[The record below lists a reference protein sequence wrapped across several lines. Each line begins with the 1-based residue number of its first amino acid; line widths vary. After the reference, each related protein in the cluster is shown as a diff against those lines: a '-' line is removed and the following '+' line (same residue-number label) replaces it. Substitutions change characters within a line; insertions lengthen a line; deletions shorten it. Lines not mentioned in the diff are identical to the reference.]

1 MKASYPILRT
11 IYFLLLLVPSYQQ
24 MPALSTIDAP
34 RTSGYNISM
43 KQAFIKWIMNTIAI
57 MLAVK
62 FVPGIFYSGDW
73 WGILLV
79 GVIFGLVNTFIRP
92 LVKLFTFPLLILTLG
107 IFTFVINAMMLSVT
121 SWLSEQFAL
130 GFHVSG
136 FKAAFW
142 GSLVI
147 SIVSLILGCI
157 MPSED
162 EKKR

>member
-1 MKASYPILRT
+1 MNR
-11 IYFLLLLVPSYQQ
+11 
-24 MPALSTIDAP
+24 
-34 RTSGYNISM
+34 
-43 KQAFIKWIMNTIAI
+43 AFIKWIMNTIAI

-62 FVPGIFYSGDW
+62 FVPGIIYSGEW

-79 GVIFGLVNTFIRP
+79 GVIFGLVNTVIRP

-130 GFHVSG
+130 GFQVAG

-142 GSLVI
+142 GAVVI
-147 SIVSLILGCI
+147 SIASMLLGCL
-157 MPSED
+157 MPSEED
-162 EKKR
+162 KK

>member
-1 MKASYPILRT
+1 M
-11 IYFLLLLVPSYQQ
+11 
-24 MPALSTIDAP
+24 IDDTEAA
-34 RTSGYNISM
+34 GYNIQM
-43 KQAFIKWIMNTIAI
+43 KQAFMRWIMNTIAI

-62 FVPGIFYSGDW
+62 FVPGIIYSGDW

-79 GVIFGLVNTFIRP
+79 GVLFGLVNTFIRP
-92 LVKLFTFPLLILTLG
+92 LVKLFTLPLLILTLG

-142 GSLVI
+142 GAVVI
-147 SIVSLILGCI
+147 SLASMILGCL
-157 MPSED
+157 MPQED
-162 EKKR
+162 NADHR